1 MTAKKQ
7 ASTPREF
14 SFEKS
19 LTDLEQI
26 VNRMESGQL
35 TLEESLAA
43 FEKGVSLTREC
54 QTALDQAE
62 QKVQLLLEKDGQTEL
77 HPFEPES

>member
-1 MTAKKQ
+1 MTTKKQ
-7 ASTPREF
+7 ASTTQEF

-43 FEKGVSLTREC
+43 FERGVSLTREC
-54 QTALDQAE
+54 QAALDKAE